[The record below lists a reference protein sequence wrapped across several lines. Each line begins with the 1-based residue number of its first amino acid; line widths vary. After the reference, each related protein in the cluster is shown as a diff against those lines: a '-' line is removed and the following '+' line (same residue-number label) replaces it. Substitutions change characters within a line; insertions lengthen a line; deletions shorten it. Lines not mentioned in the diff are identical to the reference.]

1 MSTTMGVWKHLAKRG
16 VFLVVTL
23 ILAIYLVVLIA
34 NAGGKVDE
42 ILIAQIRINTAQQ
55 LAGDENF
62 QKLNATEQQQILEQ
76 TIALRLH
83 ARGLD
88 RPFAEKSLGF
98 TLDALTLN
106 LGHAMFLRSN
116 AGSNNIADII
126 LERLP
131 ITVLLFTTG
140 SIVSAVIGIVLGLK
154 MARRA
159 MKPFD
164 RGMTVFS
171 LSTTVVPPWIFAI
184 LFLLLLAFQIR
195 LFPARGFV
203 DTPPPKDGLA
213 YAASVLYHLALPL
226 GVWVLSN
233 FGGWAYTTRNLVLQ
247 VMDEDFVMAARAKG
261 LPERIVQGRYVFR
274 AASPPI
280 VTSLALTLIASWTGA
295 IITETVFQWP
305 GLGLLFIQAVQ
316 AFDATIVIGLTA
328 VYAILLVATVFIL
341 DLVYSLL
348 DPRIRAAR
356 R

>member
-1 MSTTMGVWKHLAKRG
+1 MGVWKHLAKRG
-16 VFLVVTL
+16 VFLAVTL
-23 ILAIYLVVLIA
+23 IVAMYLVVLIA
-34 NAGGKVDE
+34 NAGGRVDE
-42 ILIAQIRINTAQQ
+42 ILIAQIRFKTAIE
-55 LAGDENF
+55 LANSPAYRN
-62 QKLNATEQQQILEQ
+62 LNATQRAELLNQ
-76 TIALRLH
+76 TIALRIH

-88 RPFAEKSLGF
+88 LPFAEKSF
-98 TLDALTLN
+98 TYTIDALTLN
-106 LGHAMFLRSN
+106 LGQAMFLRSN
-116 AGSNNIADII
+116 GGSSSIADII

-140 SIVSAVIGIVLGLK
+140 SVVSAIIGIILGLK

-171 LSTTVVPPWIFAI
+171 ISTTVVPAWIFAI
-184 LFLLLLAFQIR
+184 LFLMLFAFEVRI
-195 LFPARGFV
+195 FPARGFV
-203 DTPPPKDGLA
+203 DSPPPKDSGA
-213 YAASVLYHLALPL
+213 YALSVMYHLSLPL
-226 GVWVLSN
+226 ITWVLSN

-261 LPERIVQGRYVFR
+261 LPERIVQRRYVFR

-328 VYAILLVATVFIL
+328 IYAVLLVVTVFIL

>member
-1 MSTTMGVWKHLAKRG
+1 MGVWKHLARRG
-16 VFLVVTL
+16 LFLAVTLVV
-23 ILAIYLVVLIA
+23 AMYLVVLIA

-42 ILIAQIRINTAQQ
+42 ILIAQIKFNTAAE
-55 LAGDENF
+55 LGANPSF
-62 QKLNATEQQQILEQ
+62 RNLNASEQQRILNQ
-76 TIALRLH
+76 TVELRLRS
-83 ARGLD
+83 RGLD
-88 RPFAEKSLGF
+88 EPFAQKSLRY
-98 TLDALTLN
+98 TIDALTLN
-106 LGHAMFLRSN
+106 LGQAMFLRSN
-116 AGSNNIADII
+116 AGSSSIADII

-131 ITVLLFTTG
+131 ITILLFTVG
-140 SIVSAVIGIVLGLK
+140 SVVSAVIGIILGLK

-171 LSTTVVPPWIFAI
+171 ISTTVVPAWIFAI
-184 LFLLLLAFQIR
+184 LFLLLFAFQIR

-203 DTPPPKDGLA
+203 DAPPPKEAGA
-213 YAASVLYHLALPL
+213 YALSVLYHLSLPL
-226 GVWVLSN
+226 TVWVLSN

-247 VMDEDFVMAARAKG
+247 VMDEDFVTAARAKG
-261 LPERIVQGRYVFR
+261 LPERIVQRRYVFR

-316 AFDATIVIGLTA
+316 VFDATIVIGLTA
-328 VYAILLVATVFIL
+328 IYAVLLVATVFIL

-348 DPRIRAAR
+348 DPRIKAAR